1 MVNPPDDLEEAR
13 ERVIENTDNQASLD
27 VQAEEAELEGSDE
40 GDMNAESGSKVVL
53 DKADR
58 SLSEFHRWYKQGRI
72 IVDPEWQRN
81 YVWDKPRAS
90 KLIESFL
97 MDIPVPVVYL
107 NKTPDGKY
115 EVIDGLQRLTS
126 VFDYFDN
133 NYALQRLDVRTDLNG
148 KKFQELP
155 EQEQRKIEDVTLRSF
170 ELTHGSRDIQ
180 FIVFERLNTGG
191 VKLNDMEIRN
201 CLYRGKLNDLVKEL
215 AINRDFK
222 QAVGQIDSKRMQD
235 RALILR
241 FLAFHERHYTKCQYG
256 LKRFLN
262 EFLDTYRD
270 AKPEKIEEY
279 RNAFVKAM
287 KACVTVFG
295 TSGFRLK
302 QETVRPSSKSVGE
315 WATRLNM
322 AIFPV
327 VATSF
332 VHYDHGRITRAADA
346 IYEEYL
352 DMINT
357 DSQWVDRIRR
367 ATSEAT
373 RLEYTFKTWHERLK
387 QVLVPFEANDNQ
399 RVFSRRLKQEMFNTD
414 PTCSLCQ
421 QRISLIDDAVLDH
434 DMQYWRGGKT
444 VPDNAR
450 LAHRLCNLKKG

>member
-1 MVNPPDDLEEAR
+1 MGNDDEFAHEESPTEILDETDNGISDELEEGPLNAS
-13 ERVIENTDNQASLD
+13 EDGRVT
-27 VQAEEAELEGSDE
+27 
-40 GDMNAESGSKVVL
+40 L
-53 DKADR
+53 DKSDR
-58 SLSEFHRWYKQGRI
+58 SLSEFHRWYKQGRVVI
-72 IVDPEWQRN
+72 DPEWQRN

-97 MDIPVPVVYL
+97 LDIPVPVVYL
-107 NKTPDGKY
+107 NRTSDGKY

-133 NYALQRLDVRTDLNG
+133 KYTLQRLDVRTDLNG
-148 KKFQELP
+148 KRFQELSGKD
-155 EQEQRKIEDVTLRSF
+155 QRKLEDVTLRSF

-191 VKLNDMEIRN
+191 IKLNDMEIRN
-201 CLYRGKLNDLVKEL
+201 CLYRGVLNDLVKDL
-215 AINRDFK
+215 ADNRDFK
-222 QAVGQIDSKRMQD
+222 SAVGQGGLSKRMQD
-235 RALILR
+235 RALVLR
-241 FLAFHERHYTKCQYG
+241 FLAFHERTYLKCQHG

-262 EFLDTYRD
+262 EFLDTYRN

-279 RNAFVKAM
+279 RRAFVHAM

-295 TSGFRLK
+295 ESGFRLK
-302 QETVRPSSKSVGE
+302 NETVRPGSKSGGE

-332 VHYDHGRITRAADA
+332 VRYDLGRITRAADA

-352 DMINT
+352 DMING
-357 DSQWVDRIRR
+357 DSQWVDRVRR
-367 ATSEAT
+367 ASFEAA
-373 RLEYTFKTWHERLK
+373 RLEYTFSTWYTRLD
-387 QVLVPFEANDNQ
+387 QVLEPFTSNDDRRIFSRQLKREMFEANA
-399 RVFSRRLKQEMFNTD
+399 
-414 PTCSLCQ
+414 TCSLCG

-434 DMQYWRGGKT
+434 DLQYWRGGKT
-444 VPDNAR
+444 VPDNAQ